1 MGTSAPHIQSQVH
14 RHRSN
19 WRGLVVVLIL
29 AVVIALVG
37 VSRMEAL
44 LRDLVSLSIL
54 RQVGIGIGLFC
65 LILIPLT
72 GIYSVVSQY
81 AFWEGWLEGIPQ
93 PAELLQANARH
104 QGGQQV
110 RRFVIYLDGI
120 HQQEKDHPPRVS
132 AFLEELKQRLA
143 DDHRLVRDLETYTF
157 LPVALADDSGSAW
170 FWRRLFHW
178 QEHHPNGFVQLL
190 AAVLVQAN
198 NVIKVGISSDRRY
211 GPIRNYELALKITL
225 RLAEEGF
232 DPSQGSELVLLGYSG
247 GGEMA
252 MGVADYLRSICKVPV
267 QIITF
272 CGVFSGNQRL
282 ERTKQVTL
290 VVGTRDPVAAFG
302 RIAYPGRLPL
312 LPFSKW
318 NKVRRQGLVHR
329 EVIDGMNHNGNRGP
343 FSERYRGEVVG
354 RVLDV
359 LRQTE
364 GAR

>member
-1 MGTSAPHIQSQVH
+1 M
-14 RHRSN
+14 
-19 WRGLVVVLIL
+19 
-29 AVVIALVG
+29 
-37 VSRMEAL
+37 
-44 LRDLVSLSIL
+44 
-54 RQVGIGIGLFC
+54 
-65 LILIPLT
+65 
-72 GIYSVVSQY
+72 
-81 AFWEGWLEGIPQ
+81 
-93 PAELLQANARH
+93 
-104 QGGQQV
+104 
-110 RRFVIYLDGI
+110 IYLDGI

-252 MGVADYLRSICKVPV
+252 MGVADYLRSICGVPV

-272 CGVFSGNQRL
+272 AECSA
-282 ERTKQVTL
+282 VTNCL
-290 VVGTRDPVAAFG
+290 SALSRSPWWWAPAIRWRPLAASPTQAGCRYFPSAGTRCAASWCT
-302 RIAYPGRLPL
+302 A
-312 LPFSKW
+312 K
-318 NKVRRQGLVHR
+318 
-329 EVIDGMNHNGNRGP
+329 
-343 FSERYRGEVVG
+343 
-354 RVLDV
+354 
-359 LRQTE
+359 
-364 GAR
+364 